1 MPQKERLRVWRGELK
16 KTSGGL
22 TKNDLV
28 KNHRGKIVSK
38 KKSSSSS
45 KSNNLGR
52 WLRSRKGPSGKGEA
66 FGAKLKDAGKPLPRL
81 KGQGKAK
88 PNKQAPKPAKKQ
100 VPKKQAPKKQA
111 PKQKNA
117 KNAPKKRARSPVKA
131 GQLKSSKISVGNI
144 LAKKKAPK
152 VPANWPKWTGK
163 VLGIHANAEKELK
176 EMVEEY
182 EDDGEKIEWEVIRK
196 VMKSEFYLS
205 V

>member
-45 KSNNLGR
+45 KENNLGR
-52 WLRSRKGPSGKGEA
+52 WLRVKGEA

-88 PNKQAPKPAKKQ
+88 PNKQAPKPKPAKKQ
-100 VPKKQAPKKQA
+100 APKKQAPKKQA
-111 PKQKNA
+111 PKQKNAKNA

-144 LAKKKAPK
+144 LVKKKAPK

>member
-22 TKNDLV
+22 TKSQLMR
-28 KNHRGKIVSK
+28 NHRGKIVSK

-45 KSNNLGR
+45 KQNNLGK
-52 WLRSRKGPSGKGEA
+52 WLRGKGEA
-66 FGAKLKDAGKPLPRL
+66 FGAKLDAAGLPPPKH
-81 KGQGKAK
+81 KGAQKE
-88 PNKQAPKPAKKQ
+88 KQKPKPKSK
-100 VPKKQAPKKQA
+100 PKPKPKPA
-111 PKQKNA
+111 PKQKS
-117 KNAPKKRARSPVKA
+117 KPKSKPQAPKKRARSPVKA

-144 LAKKKAPK
+144 QVKKVAK

-163 VLGIHANAEKELK
+163 VLGIHADAEAELK

-182 EDDGEKIEWEVIRK
+182 EEDGDKIEWEAIRK
-196 VMKSEFYLS
+196 VMKSEFHLS